1 MPIFNNKKQMMKT
14 KLSLMIAIVI
24 MIIVAGCGEMSYK
37 KTKTG
42 LVYKVFPGSSKD
54 SLAKVGN
61 VVKFNFTRKLND
73 SLLGSTYGKMPGYAQ
88 LTNEQSME
96 YGPGEVFFLTK
107 KGDSAITIEIVDT
120 LLKKGMAAQ
129 LPPNAKKG
137 DRITTFIKVLEIF
150 KNDSLAMPD
159 FNAELAKDKPRQEK
173 EMKVAEEKAVK
184 ERIVMFKKEMD
195 EMKKSGEVEKGIKSM
210 EQFLAA
216 KKITA
221 QKTNEG
227 TFVVVKEKGTGEP
240 AIDGKFITVKYTG
253 KIPET
258 DSVFESSSYT
268 FKMGTVSVIG
278 GWDDGLKLFNLGGK
292 GTLYVPGFFAYGRN
306 PGPGGKPYQA
316 LIFDVEV
323 TRISDTDAPLPP
335 PAGVQNQEADKNPNN

>member
-1 MPIFNNKKQMMKT
+1 MMKT
-14 KLSLMIAIVI
+14 KLSLLIAIVA
-24 MIIVAGCGEMSYK
+24 MTVVAGCGEMSYK

-42 LVYKVFPGSSKD
+42 LVYKIFPGGSKD
-54 SLAKVGN
+54 SAARIGN

-88 LTNEQSME
+88 LTIEQSQE
-96 YGPGEVFFLTK
+96 YGPGEIFFLTK
-107 KGDSAITIEIVDT
+107 KGDSAITVEIVDT

-129 LPPNAKKG
+129 LPPNVKKG
-137 DRITTFIKVLEIF
+137 DRITTLIKILEIY

-173 EMKVAEEKAVK
+173 ELKEAQDKATQ
-184 ERIVMFKKEMD
+184 ERIGMFKKEMD
-195 EMKKSGEVEKGIKSM
+195 DMKKSGEVEKGIKNM
-210 EQFLAA
+210 EAFLAA
-216 KKITA
+216 KKINA
-221 QKTNEG
+221 VKTNEG
-227 TFVVVKEKGTGEP
+227 TFVIVKEKGTGEP

-253 KIPET
+253 KILET

-292 GTLYVPGFFAYGRN
+292 GTLYIPGFLAYGRN
-306 PGPGGKPYQA
+306 PGPGGKPFQP

-323 TRISDTDAPLPP
+323 TRISDTDVPQQQ
-335 PAGVQNQEADKNPNN
+335 PAGAQNQ